1 MKFSADANCV
11 RGLLRTC
18 GSKTCAH
25 EHPVSVV
32 RFGSDGQV
40 KIGFVSVVSPGVL
53 CMILNHLFSGLGC
66 VHRVSGSFW
75 WKNTDAPV
83 MSCKCRLHVETR
95 WSPTRTWHAVLRR
108 SSKDTTI
115 AIVPSFPDTP
125 RAFTASFN
133 VIPRFFKPGRCGLR
147 FFEFSDVEQRF
158 VGSCAAHV
166 RLEPRWQCLKPPSRC
181 ELGCMWHKVQLGRK
195 RGAVLSRT
203 SWSRTVN
210 ATYPKRTSIKSAR
223 CRIAAKKTC
232 RDSDV
237 SSQCGSIML

>member
-1 MKFSADANCV
+1 
-11 RGLLRTC
+11 
-18 GSKTCAH
+18 
-25 EHPVSVV
+25 
-32 RFGSDGQV
+32 
-40 KIGFVSVVSPGVL
+40 
-53 CMILNHLFSGLGC
+53 
-66 VHRVSGSFW
+66 
-75 WKNTDAPV
+75 

-133 VIPRFFKPGRCGLR
+133 VIPRFFKPGRCGLW

-181 ELGCMWHKVQLGRK
+181 ELGCMWHKVQLGCK

-203 SWSRTVN
+203 SWSRTDISQKNFHQVCTVSDRCEEN
-210 ATYPKRTSIKSAR
+210 LSRFRCVITMWINHALNSLKISA
-223 CRIAAKKTC
+223 
-232 RDSDV
+232 
-237 SSQCGSIML
+237 

>member
-1 MKFSADANCV
+1 
-11 RGLLRTC
+11 
-18 GSKTCAH
+18 
-25 EHPVSVV
+25 
-32 RFGSDGQV
+32 
-40 KIGFVSVVSPGVL
+40 
-53 CMILNHLFSGLGC
+53 
-66 VHRVSGSFW
+66 
-75 WKNTDAPV
+75 

-115 AIVPSFPDTP
+115 AIVASFPDTP

-133 VIPRFFKPGRCGLR
+133 VIQRFFKPGRCGLW

-181 ELGCMWHKVQLGRK
+181 ELGCMWHKVQLGCK

-203 SWSRTVN
+203 SWRPNGHIPKELPPSLHGVGSLRGKLVEVPMCHHNVDQACSEFSEDLGLNGLVCNDGEIVATFLEDTVLL
-210 ATYPKRTSIKSAR
+210 AMT
-223 CRIAAKKTC
+223 
-232 RDSDV
+232 
-237 SSQCGSIML
+237 